1 MILKFFLIP
10 IIAGSIAT
18 AGITAFMWLVNKSGL
33 ANADMVRAVGS
44 LFTRSREDAL
54 KIGLIIHFLAGI
66 IISTFYLL
74 VLTML
79 PLTTPLETVAVG
91 GIIGFIHGFAFSFF
105 LVILAENHPLPEYQ
119 QADFQVAVAHILG
132 HVVYGLL
139 IGATLVVLANSGLVF
154 SGLVK

>member
-105 LVILAENHPLPEYQ
+105 SGHSCRKPSLTGVSASRLSGGGSPYFGACGVWI
-119 QADFQVAVAHILG
+119 AHRRHAGGFGKQRAGIQW
-132 HVVYGLL
+132 
-139 IGATLVVLANSGLVF
+139 TC
-154 SGLVK
+154 